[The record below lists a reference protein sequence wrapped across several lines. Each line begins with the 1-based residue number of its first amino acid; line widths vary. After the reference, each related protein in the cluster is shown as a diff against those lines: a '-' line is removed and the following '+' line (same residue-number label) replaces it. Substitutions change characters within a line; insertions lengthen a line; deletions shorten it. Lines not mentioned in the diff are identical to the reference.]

1 MSLRDRISIE
11 GVSFWTALI
20 IGFAAI
26 IAVFI
31 YVIAWPVPDK
41 TVASDKTIE
50 IAAGQ
55 MGIELRDKA
64 YLENKFVEG
73 VALGGAGGQG
83 APQMGEK
90 NSEKFLEQIKI
101 NEKWPLLKTVYVAY
115 SFETARV
122 NGKEAV
128 ARKYWLISASGLAQ
142 IDEFREYYPIP
153 AGGYKFKEGN
163 SQEVV
168 FVKDNEYYAFGAI
181 LAAIVT
187 AVLYFVFVFSR
198 LAKLIEW
205 FLNNMNATGKTRN
218 PMV

>member
-1 MSLRDRISIE
+1 MSLRDRISLK
-11 GVSFWTALI
+11 GVSFWTTLI
-20 IGFAAI
+20 IGLVAI

-41 TVASDKTIE
+41 TVATDKTIE

-55 MGIELRDKA
+55 MGIQLRDKA

-90 NSEKFLEQIKI
+90 SSEKFLEQLKI
-101 NEKWPLLKTVYVAY
+101 NENWPLLKTVYIAY
-115 SFETARV
+115 SFETVHV
-122 NGKEAV
+122 NRKETV
-128 ARKYWLISASGLAQ
+128 ARKYWPVSTSGFAL
-142 IDEFREYYPIP
+142 IDEFYEYYPIP
-153 AGGYKFKEGN
+153 GGYILKEAN

-168 FVKDNEYYAFGAI
+168 FVKDEGAYTFDAI
-181 LAAIVT
+181 AAAIAT
-187 AVLYFVFVFSR
+187 ALLYFWLVFSR

-205 FLNNMNATGKTRN
+205 LLNNISKTTGKTRN
-218 PMV
+218 PVV